1 MPRGA
6 DWPLDEVHVLGN
18 LFLANRLAADGFAR
32 GADLTLV
39 KEILPAPGDVGNSRT
54 IWPE

>member
-6 DWPLDEVHVLGN
+6 DWPLDDVHVLGN

-39 KEILPAPGDVGNSRT
+39 KEILPVPGDVGSSRT